1 MSDKKIP
8 LNDFC
13 KSCGI
18 KRYEFFRLFDRH
30 PELRLKTAV
39 NEKGEQV
46 IDEKTALS
54 IRVILRKER
63 RENIPAKSIS
73 SAAKEINLLTAQI
86 DELRREV
93 FRLKAENVRLRKALN
108 PNIRKTKNG
117 KN

>member
-8 LNDFC
+8 LSDFC

-18 KRYEFFRLFDRH
+18 KRYEFFRIFDRH

-54 IRVILRKER
+54 IRVILRKEKS
-63 RENIPAKSIS
+63 RETSAS

-117 KN
+117 RN